1 MSQLSITINGR
12 NYSIACEDGQE
23 EHLTKLAGYLDM
35 RVGEL
40 VGAVGQVGEAR
51 LLLMAALLVADELSD
66 VYAEL
71 ATYRNQAAQADAG
84 NGAIDEEAAAAA
96 LEGLAARIEAIATRL
111 EGT

>member
-40 VGAVGQVGEAR
+40 VGAVGQVGAAR
-51 LLLMAALLVADELSD
+51 LLRMAALLVADELSD
-66 VYAEL
+66 VYAER
-71 ATYRNQAAQADAG
+71 ATYRNQAEQAAAV
-84 NGAIDEEAAAAA
+84 NGATEEEIGKASW
-96 LEGLAARIEAIATRL
+96 R
-111 EGT
+111 GTGGD